1 MSSELPRP
9 RVIGGAIGAASS
21 PFALDPLPA
30 QVATATNVLS
40 EQRGEKVMSLEVMRK
55 NAKKR
60 SRQGGRSESF
70 GSLHP
75 FPFTL
80 YRPKWRQPLT
90 CSANSECLPAV
101 AGRKANSNISRYSA
115 TTIRPAQTPPRSS
128 VIVKKYMPPARPWR
142 WNTNSLPWNAVE
154 RMIRPDRSVNSN

>member
-60 SRQGGRSESF
+60 SRQGGRSDSF

-90 CSANSECLPAV
+90 CSIERRGEKVMSLEVMRKNAKKRSHQG
-101 AGRKANSNISRYSA
+101 GRSDS
-115 TTIRPAQTPPRSS
+115 
-128 VIVKKYMPPARPWR
+128 
-142 WNTNSLPWNAVE
+142 
-154 RMIRPDRSVNSN
+154 